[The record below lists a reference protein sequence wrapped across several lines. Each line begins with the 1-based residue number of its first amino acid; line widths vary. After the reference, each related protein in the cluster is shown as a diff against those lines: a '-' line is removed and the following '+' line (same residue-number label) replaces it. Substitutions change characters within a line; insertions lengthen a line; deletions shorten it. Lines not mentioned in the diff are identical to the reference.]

1 MEIATAV
8 AVDAG
13 GDVVA
18 AGNLSTPLHVAV
30 GKFSGADGSLLW
42 PQLYVLT
49 AELCGTAK
57 AVAIDAS
64 GDVVVVGSVCDGNT
78 GFGNAVAVK
87 LSGTTGT
94 ELWRRTL
101 NGSANMDD
109 QANAVAI
116 DGAGNVAVVGWEF
129 VTLGEHDVLVAKLSG
144 LDGSDVWPPHVF
156 GGNTNQR
163 DEGSS
168 VAIDAAGDILVAG
181 FLTQVGFQEDFL
193 VLKVAGATGNELW
206 RRTVNGTSDSSDAA
220 AVVVVDTS
228 GDVIAGGRLG
238 DTGAG
243 DDFAVVKLAGASG
256 GEIWRRI
263 VNSGNL
269 NDDCRSLAVAANGDV
284 LAAGVLTPPGAA
296 AVANVIRIDAAT
308 GLRLWTHA
316 LGTSGVGGPA
326 VTRDAAGDVVAVAS
340 VTGPIGSN
348 AVVFELNGSNGSEIW
363 HRAIDGT
370 LVASVDRGVAVTVDG
385 SGDVVVGGL
394 TANVGSNQDLTV
406 AKVSGAS
413 GGDFPCGNGA
423 VDGGEACDD
432 GNVDACDGCSPTCT
446 VEIPNVCGD
455 GILNDLCGEQCDDG
469 DQQNGD
475 GCNDA
480 CKIELLDDAHRR
492 CQEGIARAGAGF
504 AASVLKAVQG
514 CRDRIN
520 AGRLTT
526 VFEQCPSEPQTAS
539 TITRAESK
547 IRQKIAAKCDDGV
560 VAGLSLCAPT
570 VDGLVGTAPPGCLLA
585 EHRAAVDAIL
595 QSEYGR

>member
-1 MEIATAV
+1 M
-8 AVDAG
+8 
-13 GDVVA
+13 
-18 AGNLSTPLHVAV
+18 
-30 GKFSGADGSLLW
+30 
-42 PQLYVLT
+42 
-49 AELCGTAK
+49 
-57 AVAIDAS
+57 
-64 GDVVVVGSVCDGNT
+64 
-78 GFGNAVAVK
+78 
-87 LSGTTGT
+87 
-94 ELWRRTL
+94 
-101 NGSANMDD
+101 
-109 QANAVAI
+109 
-116 DGAGNVAVVGWEF
+116 
-129 VTLGEHDVLVAKLSG
+129 
-144 LDGSDVWPPHVF
+144 
-156 GGNTNQR
+156 
-163 DEGSS
+163 
-168 VAIDAAGDILVAG
+168 
-181 FLTQVGFQEDFL
+181 
-193 VLKVAGATGNELW
+193 
-206 RRTVNGTSDSSDAA
+206 
-220 AVVVVDTS
+220 
-228 GDVIAGGRLG
+228 
-238 DTGAG
+238 
-243 DDFAVVKLAGASG
+243 
-256 GEIWRRI
+256 
-263 VNSGNL
+263 
-269 NDDCRSLAVAANGDV
+269 
-284 LAAGVLTPPGAA
+284 
-296 AVANVIRIDAAT
+296 IRIDAAT
-308 GLRLWTHA
+308 GLPPLDARPRHV
-316 LGTSGVGGPA
+316 GVGGPA

-394 TANVGSNQDLTV
+394 TANVGSNQG
-406 AKVSGAS
+406 SH
-413 GGDFPCGNGA
+413 GGEGLGGERRGLPCGNGA

-504 AASVLKAVQG
+504 AASVLKADAGMPRPHQCG
-514 CRDRIN
+514 PPDDRLR
-520 AGRLTT
+520 AVPVRAADA
-526 VFEQCPSEPQTAS
+526 AS